1 MVYLFWSIV
10 DGRVRKELS
19 YMADFQIQIAA
30 ETDPNLLRMLD
41 RGLDDIEAGRVL
53 SHEDAMRE
61 VRRIRQRRREARA
74 ERTAYETV

>member
-1 MVYLFWSIV
+1 M

-74 ERTAYETV
+74 ERAAYETV

>member
-1 MVYLFWSIV
+1 M
-10 DGRVRKELS
+10 DGGVRKELIG
-19 YMADFQIQIAA
+19 MADIQIQVAA

-61 VRRIRQRRREARA
+61 VRRIRQRRREART

>member
-1 MVYLFWSIV
+1 MVYLCWIIM
-10 DGRVRKELS
+10 DGGVRKELIG
-19 YMADFQIQIAA
+19 MADIQIQVAA

-61 VRRIRQRRREARA
+61 VRRIRQRRREART

>member
-1 MVYLFWSIV
+1 
-10 DGRVRKELS
+10 
-19 YMADFQIQIAA
+19 MADIQIQIAA

-74 ERTAYETV
+74 EMAAYETV

>member
-1 MVYLFWSIV
+1 M
-10 DGRVRKELS
+10 DGRFRKELIS
-19 YMADFQIQIAA
+19 MADIQIQIAA